1 MSASP
6 FVDLRLHSLHTFEP
20 VAVAPAVE
28 NVTPVKPPFLQTKE
42 QIDSLTSING
52 LSIEEIERRA
62 RPDCYA
68 MTGFLGPNESFKDVL
83 KHDWETV
90 EKHNTTHEE
99 LVKHLRNIIQLA
111 EKQQEQEPN
120 SDLPPSPD
128 HHLHVEYNGQSLLVD
143 LWTTRGLQYDI
154 FKPKN
159 ESERTVETPKSWND
173 DYSIRHAKNGAKITV
188 TTGVLSYIREFGF
201 YEGGGSDNRYR
212 VAPETIMAILTGN

>member
-1 MSASP
+1 MSTSP
-6 FVDLRLHSLHTFEP
+6 FVDLRLHSLPTFVPE
-20 VAVAPAVE
+20 VKNVAPI
-28 NVTPVKPPFLQTKE
+28 KPPFIQTKE

-68 MTGFLGPNESFKDVL
+68 MTGFLGPNESFKEVL

-99 LVKHLRNIIQLA
+99 LVNHLRNIIALA
-111 EKQQEQEPN
+111 EKQQESA
-120 SDLPPSPD
+120 SDLLPSPD
-128 HHLHVEYNGQSLLVD
+128 HHLHVEYNGQPLLVD

-154 FKPKN
+154 FCAKN
-159 ESERTVETPKSWND
+159 ESERTVDTPKSWND
-173 DYSIRHAKNGAKITV
+173 DYVIRHATNGAKVIV

-201 YEGGGSDNRYR
+201 YEGGGNDNRYR
-212 VAPETIMAILTGN
+212 IDPETVIAIVKGN